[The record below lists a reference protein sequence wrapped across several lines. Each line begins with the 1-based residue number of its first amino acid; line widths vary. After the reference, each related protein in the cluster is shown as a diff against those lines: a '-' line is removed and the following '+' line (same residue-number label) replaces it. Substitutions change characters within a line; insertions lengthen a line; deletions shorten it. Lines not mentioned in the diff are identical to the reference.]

1 VDGAKAPR
9 ILGVILSPGTRM
21 GCERLDGP
29 PAGLEG
35 CLDSKNHKHKA
46 IWIMQH
52 PDRFLFLLL
61 FLSFLLPIS

>member
-1 VDGAKAPR
+1 
-9 ILGVILSPGTRM
+9 M

-35 CLDSKNHKHKA
+35 CLDSKNHKQKA
-46 IWIMQH
+46 IWIIQH